1 MDLKFIESI
10 LILAVI
16 LIGFL
21 GMVIKRNLIEKLL
34 FLGIMNSGVI
44 GFFLNSGPRKGVL
57 PPILKPGQTLLVES
71 IYADPLP
78 QALVITA
85 VVIGFAS
92 LSLSLVFVM
101 AISNRLHTV
110 DGERVEKL
118 IESERSDGT

>member
-10 LILAVI
+10 LILAVTF
-16 LIGFL
+16 IGFL

-44 GFFLNSGPRKGVL
+44 GFFLTSGPGKVVL

-110 DGERVEKL
+110 DGDRVEKL